1 MSEDEKDVE
10 VTEKAGLSK
19 AMVSI
24 IAVVAL
30 LAGFAGGT
38 FAGPVV
44 LASLGMGADASEL
57 ALEEVIEEAPSAGR
71 VESTF
76 EPMDGVFD
84 PDKKR
89 FYADVGEFLATLKYR
104 GATHYL
110 QVEVQLV
117 GHDAKYMKLVDN
129 DVPAIRNGL
138 LVYFN
143 QQNFAEVSTPEGRES
158 LRRSTLNLVNQIL
171 GADAEAR
178 VADVYFTDYKTM

>member
-1 MSEDEKDVE
+1 MSEDERDVE

-38 FAGPVV
+38 FTGPGL
-44 LASLGMGADASEL
+44 LASLGMGANADDL
-57 ALEEVIEEAPSAGR
+57 VVEEAVEEAPGAGR
-71 VESTF
+71 VEYTF

-84 PDKKR
+84 ADKKR

-143 QQNFAEVSTPEGRES
+143 QQNFSEVSTPEGRES

-171 GADAEAR
+171 GADAEER

>member
-1 MSEDEKDVE
+1 MSEDEQDIE
-10 VTEKAGLSK
+10 VTKKAGLSIV
-19 AMVSI
+19 MVSVV
-24 IAVVAL
+24 AVVAL

-44 LASLGMGADASEL
+44 LASLGMSADANEL
-57 ALEEVIEEAPSAGR
+57 VLEEVIEEGPGAGR

-143 QQNFAEVSTPEGRES
+143 QQDYAEVSTPEGRES

-171 GADAEAR
+171 GADTEDR

>member
-1 MSEDEKDVE
+1 MSEDEQDIE
-10 VTEKAGLSK
+10 VTKKAGLSTV
-19 AMVSI
+19 MVSV

-38 FAGPVV
+38 FAGPGL
-44 LASLGMGADASEL
+44 LASLGMGADA
-57 ALEEVIEEAPSAGR
+57 AEVAMGETADGGSSDER
-71 VESTF
+71 VASTF
-76 EPMDGVFD
+76 EPMEGVFD

-143 QQNFAEVSTPEGRES
+143 QQDFSEVSTPEGRES

-171 GADAEAR
+171 GADAEER